1 MFRVTEAKA
10 CFLGKSTL
18 GALKPSDLKQL
29 LVQVSELVQLCTF
42 YNNRKR
48 IYKLSTKVSDRVL
61 LH

>member
-42 YNNRKR
+42 YNKRKLTD
-48 IYKLSTKVSDRVL
+48 KL
-61 LH
+61 